1 MYLEEHNQAI
11 QLYKMHITIAFRS
24 IFVIISVRYRK
35 NGNRILCDF
44 GESRWFLEVK
54 RELLT
59 SFGALSVT
67 LAAGVCAGE
76 AAYKIRF

>member
-1 MYLEEHNQAI
+1 M
-11 QLYKMHITIAFRS
+11 TFSS

-35 NGNRILCDF
+35 NGNRIMCDF

-54 RELLT
+54 REPPT

-67 LAAGVCAGE
+67 LATGVCAGE
-76 AAYKIRF
+76 AAYDMIHDT

>member
-1 MYLEEHNQAI
+1 
-11 QLYKMHITIAFRS
+11 MHISMAFTS

-67 LAAGVCAGE
+67 LATDVCAGE
-76 AAYKIRF
+76 AHYVLCIVYTPSGGDVGAHLS